1 VARGGACEVAVT
13 VAEQIFEGN
22 LVLLG
27 PYLCLFC
34 HIHVQYLYY

>member
-1 VARGGACEVAVT
+1 MARGGACEVTVM

-34 HIHVQYLYY
+34 HIPVQYLHY